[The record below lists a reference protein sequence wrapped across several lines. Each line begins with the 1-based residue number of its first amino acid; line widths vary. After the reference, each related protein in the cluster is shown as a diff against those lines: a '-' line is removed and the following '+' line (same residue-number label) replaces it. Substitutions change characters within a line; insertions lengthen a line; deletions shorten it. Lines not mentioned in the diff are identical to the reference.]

1 MCMKVISAVVSWVCE
16 NFLVGAFNLH
26 LKTSSNMA
34 YMSAKAMDFS
44 LPEAGLPLDTLVAD
58 CRAALRYQVKTGH
71 PHFFNQLSQ
80 VIVVY

>member
-1 MCMKVISAVVSWVCE
+1 
-16 NFLVGAFNLH
+16 
-26 LKTSSNMA
+26 MA

-80 VIVVY
+80 VIVEY

>member
-1 MCMKVISAVVSWVCE
+1 
-16 NFLVGAFNLH
+16 
-26 LKTSSNMA
+26 MA

-80 VIVVY
+80 VIDTNSNTKFATIDHSRHVMINICVSN

>member
-1 MCMKVISAVVSWVCE
+1 
-16 NFLVGAFNLH
+16 
-26 LKTSSNMA
+26 MA

-80 VIVVY
+80 VIDTN